1 MIDALQIASLWL
13 ILKDDGKN
21 AHLLRWKVLKLLVA
35 PATYRLTIARF
46 SHHCYVLAWSRMGIL
61 SKGRCYIEDFI
72 RTFIKEN
79 IDSKEFFLLYQY
91 PLS

>member
-13 ILKDDGKN
+13 ILKDDEKN

-46 SHHCYVLAWSRMGIL
+46 SHRCYMLVWSRMGI
-61 SKGRCYIEDFI
+61 
-72 RTFIKEN
+72 N
-79 IDSKEFFLLYQY
+79 NDSLRYKDQK
-91 PLS
+91 